1 MTKRL
6 LVAGLGLSLF
16 MTLPA
21 TAQFKT
27 KRTAEEA
34 MKKMKSSNVSS
45 SEKQVEY
52 GKITKDARTTTGM
65 LTTHFT
71 KDGKLYF
78 EMPEEAFRRTYILSN
93 RIASTSNSQDFV
105 AGQMVK
111 DPIMIRFTKDSQ
123 RVYLH
128 LIQSDDIVNSTDP
141 IKASYD
147 KNFVDPIL
155 KGFKIVTKN
164 KGKVLIDVTSFFGT
178 NEQSISPLK
187 QDSPL
192 SMLFGGQKSLKGPF
206 VAEASGITEVKTFP
220 KNVEIKSRMT
230 FNLTAQN
237 EPYTVGV
244 HRSLFVLPEEP
255 MKMRLQ
261 DNRVGY
267 FSSSKR
273 FYSSSTDK
281 VEKKSFI
288 HRWRIEPKE
297 EDMDKY
303 LKGELVEPK
312 QQIVF
317 YVDTA
322 FPAKWRGTIRQG
334 IEDWNIA
341 FEAAGF
347 KNVVKA
353 LDYPKDDP
361 NFDPDDMR
369 YSCFKYALTSIPNAM
384 GPSHT
389 DPRSGEILTGDV
401 IWYHNILSLLHNWR
415 FTQTAA
421 VDKRTHKAVF
431 DDDLMRE
438 SIRYAAAH
446 EIGHTLGLMHNFISS
461 YSYPVDSLRSP
472 SFTQKYG
479 TTPSIMDYA
488 RNNYIAQPG
497 DLERGVKLTPP
508 VLGVYDIYAISWGYR
523 VVPGATT
530 PQGEK
535 TTLDK
540 WIREKENDPMYAF
553 GAQQVFATIDPTS
566 QSEDLSN
573 DHFKAGAYAIKNL
586 KLIIKNLEEWS
597 DGTKGET
604 YNDMAVLYKEV
615 VNQYARHFR
624 HIIPYVGGIIFH
636 EIRQGDNKPAAATYV
651 DRGTQRKA
659 VKWLMNELR
668 TFNSWLT
675 PQALTAKFQLNSDT
689 NNSIIK
695 PLAGALFNA
704 PALFR
709 IHEGYLA
716 DPKKNYSLD
725 QYVTE
730 TMNEAFRTTLAS
742 EPLSFEERQ
751 FQSALIELFSK
762 ASGLNAEAGKSK
774 GAIQAYEDFMRL
786 DLNSH
791 PLPCSHQECCHV
803 KGEDAFTRI
812 NFNMPTLPTHT
823 FRPLMTAQL
832 KKVLSW
838 YRRALGTTSDRQ
850 TKDFY
855 EYQILSIERVLK
867 K

>member
-1 MTKRL
+1 MTTKF
-6 LVAGLGLSLF
+6 LVASLGISLAL
-16 MTLPA
+16 TLPA
-21 TAQFKT
+21 TAQFKA

-34 MKKMKSSNVSS
+34 MKKMKSMSASS

-52 GKITKDARTTTGM
+52 GKITKDAKTTTGM
-65 LTTHFT
+65 FTTHFT
-71 KDGKLYF
+71 NDGKLYF
-78 EMPEEAFRRTYILSN
+78 EMSEEAFRRTYILSN
-93 RIASTSNSQDFV
+93 RIANTSNSQDFV
-105 AGQMVK
+105 AGQMVN
-111 DPIMIRFTKDSQ
+111 DPMMIRFTKDSQ

-128 LIQSDDIVNSTDP
+128 LIQSDDIVNATDP

-164 KGKVLIDVTSFFGT
+164 KGNVIIDVTSFFGT

-192 SMLFGGQKSLKGPF
+192 SMLLGGQKALKGPF
-206 VAEASGITEVKTFP
+206 VSEVSGITEVKTFP

-288 HRWRIEPKE
+288 HRWRIEPKD
-297 EDMDKY
+297 EDMGKY

-334 IEDWNIA
+334 IEDWNTA

-347 KNVVKA
+347 KNVIKA

-421 VDKRTHKAVF
+421 VDKRTHKAIF

-472 SFTQKYG
+472 YFTQKYG

-497 DLERGVKLTPP
+497 DLERGVRLTPP
-508 VLGVYDIYAISWGYR
+508 ILGVYDIYAISWGYR
-523 VVPGATT
+523 IVPGAMT
-530 PQGEK
+530 PQSEK
-535 TTLDK
+535 ATLDA
-540 WIREKENDPMYAF
+540 WIREKENDPMYTF

-586 KLIIKNLEEWS
+586 KLIVKNLEDWS
-597 DGTKGET
+597 GGAEGET
-604 YNDMAVLYKEV
+604 YNDMATLYKEV

-624 HIIPYVGGIIFH
+624 HVIPYVGGIVFH
-636 EIRQGDNKPAAATYV
+636 EIRQGDNKLAAVTYI
-651 DRGTQRKA
+651 DRDTQRKA

-675 PQALTAKFQLNSDT
+675 PQTLTAKLQLNSDT

-695 PLAGALFNA
+695 PLAGALFNS

-709 IHEGYLA
+709 IHEGYLS

-725 QYVTE
+725 QYVSE
-730 TMNEAFRTTLAS
+730 TMNEAFKTTLS
-742 EPLSFEERQ
+742 GKPLSFEERQ
-751 FQSALIELFSK
+751 FQSALVELFSK
-762 ASGLNAEAGKSK
+762 ASGLNMEAGKAKS
-774 GAIQAYEDFMRL
+774 IQAYEEFMGL
-786 DLNSH
+786 DLNSL
-791 PLPCSHQECCHV
+791 PLSCSHQGCRHI

-812 NFNMPTLPTHT
+812 NFNLPTLPTHT

-832 KKVLSW
+832 RKVLAW
-838 YRRALGTTSDRQ
+838 YHRALVATTDRQ

-855 EYQILSIERVLK
+855 EYQILSIEKILK